1 MSKSQS
7 LADRFHKQFDLL
19 QKELLS
25 ASTHLYMAQCLKN
38 SIAEFESEL
47 NEAPLFL
54 GHTIQAH
61 YVAAL
66 AALCRVFDKDPAGT
80 HLPRLL
86 KDIQEN
92 LSAFD
97 AEQFRQRYAHDP
109 RRMSFVDKA
118 MRPDS
123 GYLTR
128 DMAFCSDK
136 PAVADPAVT
145 TLRNWRNN
153 ALAHTNQ
160 QITAGTLRLEDSD
173 PLRIENLQKL
183 VNRGY
188 EMLNYYSTLFQGMDF
203 GGFLPEHL
211 DDYRFMLEALKRGY
225 AANNPTHRR
234 A

>member
-1 MSKSQS
+1 MNKSQT
-7 LADRFHKQFDLL
+7 LADSFHKQFDLL

-25 ASTHLYMAQCLKN
+25 ASTHLYVAQCLKN

-47 NEAPLFL
+47 NEAPLFW

-66 AALCRVFDKDPAGT
+66 AALCRVFDTDPAGT

-92 LSAFD
+92 LPAFD
-97 AEQFRQRYAHDP
+97 AEQFRQRYSHDP
-109 RRMSFVDKA
+109 LRMSFFDKA
-118 MRPDS
+118 GRPDS
-123 GYLTR
+123 SYLAR
-128 DMAFCSDK
+128 DIAFCSDK
-136 PAVADPAVT
+136 RAVADPAVT
-145 TLRNWRNN
+145 TLRKWRNN

-160 QITAGTLRLEDSD
+160 QITAGTLRLEESD

-183 VNRGY
+183 VDGGY
-188 EMLNYYSTLFQGMDF
+188 EILNYYSTLFQGMDYS
-203 GGFLPEHL
+203 GFLPEHL
-211 DDYRFMLEALKRGY
+211 DDYKFMLAALKRGY
-225 AANNPTHRR
+225 AASNPTHRR